1 MKKLTTT
8 FAGLFLA
15 ALVFTS
21 CSSDE
26 SSVSP
31 VSNTGAT
38 LDSKGS
44 GGAGT
49 PGPDGVG
56 GSMARFTISGN
67 NLYTVDHNSLT
78 HYEISDANDPKPG
91 NRIPLS
97 FNVETIFPYQD
108 KLFIGT
114 QSGMHVMGIQNPAS
128 PNLIS
133 TFTHIVSCDPV
144 VADSRYAYVTLSTG
158 TTCRGG
164 SINELQIID
173 LQNLNSPRLVRQ
185 YPMENPKGLGIDNK
199 NLFICD
205 NGLKLYD
212 ATNVNNLV
220 LRQKFNINAFDVI
233 PNNGNLLVIGNDGFY
248 QYTYTNNALEFLSKI
263 PVQPVM

>member
-1 MKKLTTT
+1 MKKLTRIC
-8 FAGLFLA
+8 AGLFFA
-15 ALVFTS
+15 AVVFSS

-26 SSVSP
+26 SSMAPS
-31 VSNTGAT
+31 SNASAT
-38 LDSKGS
+38 FDSKG
-44 GGAGT
+44 GGGSGT
-49 PGPDGVG
+49 PGTDGVG

-67 NLYTVDHNSLT
+67 NLYTVDNNSLT
-78 HYEISDANDPKPG
+78 HYEISNANDPKPG
-91 NRIPLS
+91 NRIPLN

-114 QSGMHVMGIQNPAS
+114 QQGMHVMGIQNPAS

-144 VADSRYAYVTLSTG
+144 VADGRYAYVTLSTG
-158 TTCRGG
+158 STCRGAA
-164 SINELQIID
+164 INELQIID
-173 LQNLNSPRLVRQ
+173 LQNINSPRLVKQ
-185 YPMENPKGLGIDNK
+185 YPMENPKGLGIDNT
-199 NLFICD
+199 NLFVCD

-220 LRQKFNINAFDVI
+220 LKQKFNINAFDVI

-248 QYTYTNNALEFLSKI
+248 QYAYTNNALEFLSKI
-263 PVQPVM
+263 SVQPTL